1 MKLVFFWDVCLDLKC
16 LFENACAGNLVDD
29 LCLGLLFDLLFM
41 FGCWVRTFFRF
52 VLLAC
57 LESVRGIWFVRRRDF
72 FRSFGSC
79 LFTSWYWNSQKIS
92 VLFFFS
98 NSFIKNAFSRL
109 RVRFITVKLLDFQ
122 NLFYL
127 LFFQDSSTHL
137 NFENQ
142 NLNGWLRLTIFCF
155 SFLQYYLRGIFLWLH
170 IFIAFLNY

>member
-1 MKLVFFWDVCLDLKC
+1 MCLDLKC
-16 LFENACAGNLVDD
+16 LFENACVGKFVDD

-52 VLLAC
+52 VFLAG
-57 LESVRGIWFVRRRDF
+57 LESVRGISFVRRRNF
-72 FRSFGSC
+72 FRSFGAC

-92 VLFFFS
+92 FLLFFS

-109 RVRFITVKLLDFQ
+109 RVRFITVELLDFQ
-122 NLFYL
+122 NLSYL
-127 LFFQDSSTHL
+127 LFFQDSRTHL

-142 NLNGWLRLTIFCF
+142 NLNSWLHLTIFCF
-155 SFLQYYLRGIFLWLH
+155 SFLEDYLRGIFLWLH